1 MALNP
6 HIVTAIAVLWTN
18 VLQGKVLSE
27 EEKLTFCV
35 GLWFIWNDD
44 SDANFNGG
52 KGSCKKGGSLNLTL
66 RHSSPPPHTPQQTVP
81 TFVLI

>member
-35 GLWFIWNDD
+35 GL
-44 SDANFNGG
+44 
-52 KGSCKKGGSLNLTL
+52 
-66 RHSSPPPHTPQQTVP
+66 
-81 TFVLI
+81 